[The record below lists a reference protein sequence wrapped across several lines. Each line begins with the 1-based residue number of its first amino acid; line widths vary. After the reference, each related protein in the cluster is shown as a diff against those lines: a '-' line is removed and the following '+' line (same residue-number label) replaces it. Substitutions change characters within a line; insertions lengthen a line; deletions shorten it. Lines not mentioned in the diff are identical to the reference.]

1 MLELNFVISRS
12 RIRQMCIDHNWC
24 TGMTNEEYYKILD
37 NPDTLNE
44 KGLSERIAHIADEI
58 IRTSDNFEE
67 ATKAEVMTEIFTR
80 CVNAWYEDTAI
91 YENTEG

>member
-1 MLELNFVISRS
+1 MLELSFVISRS
-12 RIRQMCIDHNWC
+12 CIRQMCIDHNWC

-58 IRTSDNFEE
+58 IRTSDNLEE
-67 ATKAEVMTEIFTR
+67 ATKTEVMTEIFAR

-91 YENTEG
+91 YEDMEG